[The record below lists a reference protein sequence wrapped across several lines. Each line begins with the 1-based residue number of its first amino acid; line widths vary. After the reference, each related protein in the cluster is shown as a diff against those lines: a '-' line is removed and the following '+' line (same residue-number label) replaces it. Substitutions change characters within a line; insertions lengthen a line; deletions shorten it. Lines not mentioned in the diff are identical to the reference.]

1 MIRSLWLT
9 LSLSVALTAILADTT
24 FAAAITDQKPE
35 PPQLEQIEPET
46 PLCYLQTSDG
56 KVWDLN
62 QLCQQQPQ
70 ETTARTTPQI
80 RSPYNASNIKKF
92 DDDLYGEGN

>member
-9 LSLSVALTAILADTT
+9 LSLSVALIAILADTT
-24 FAAAITDQKPE
+24 FAATTDQKPKS
-35 PPQLEQIEPET
+35 PPQITQVEPET

-70 ETTARTTPQI
+70 ETTVRSTPQI
-80 RSPYNASNIKKF
+80 RSPYNASNIRKF

>member
-35 PPQLEQIEPET
+35 PPQLEQIEPD

-70 ETTARTTPQI
+70 ETTARSTPQI
-80 RSPYNASNIKKF
+80 KSPYNASTLKKY

>member
-1 MIRSLWLT
+1 MIRPLWLT
-9 LSLSVALTAILADTT
+9 LSLSIALTAILADTT
-24 FAAAITDQKPE
+24 FAATITDQKRE
-35 PPQLEQIEPET
+35 PPQLEQIEPA

-70 ETTARTTPQI
+70 DTTARSTPQI
-80 RSPYNASNIKKF
+80 KSPYNASTIKKY

>member
-9 LSLSVALTAILADTT
+9 LSLFVALTAILADTT
-24 FAAAITDQKPE
+24 FAATTDQEPK
-35 PPQLEQIEPET
+35 PPQITQIEPET

-56 KVWDLN
+56 KVWNLN

-70 ETTARTTPQI
+70 ETTARSTPQI
-80 RSPYNASNIKKF
+80 KSPYNASTIKKF

>member
-1 MIRSLWLT
+1 MIRSLRLT

-24 FAAAITDQKPE
+24 FATTIADQNPE
-35 PPQLEQIEPET
+35 PPQLEQIEPS

-70 ETTARTTPQI
+70 DTTARFTPQI
-80 RSPYNASNIKKF
+80 KSPYNASTIKKY